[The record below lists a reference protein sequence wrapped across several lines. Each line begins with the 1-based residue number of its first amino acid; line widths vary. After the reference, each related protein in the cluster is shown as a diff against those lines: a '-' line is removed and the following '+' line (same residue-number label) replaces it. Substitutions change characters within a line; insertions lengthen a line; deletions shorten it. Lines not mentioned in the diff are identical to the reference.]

1 MNLSIKH
8 YIYFLS
14 LSLIVLVNACSGQKK
29 VADTAKQE
37 NPGYVKAPPL
47 IQEDKNKDVEVGEP
61 IEMNKKSDA
70 DRPAP
75 APDKTEI
82 LVEDRE
88 VVLENALLWKIS
100 GNGLEKDSYLYG
112 TIHIIDA
119 DDFFWPKNTMETF
132 NKSEKVVFEIDLDEM
147 SDMSNIFGMMTKIMM
162 KDGMTLKKLLS
173 DEDYTVVT
181 DHFKD
186 MGLPMFMLEKMK
198 PMFLTIFAEGDMDM
212 GAMAGGGDPSAATTK
227 SYEMEFYELANNT
240 EKEVFGLETMD
251 DQISLFD
258 SIPYSDQATMLV
270 ETIKAS
276 KEADSGAASEME
288 LLTKMYLNQEINDMV
303 AAIEDEDSE
312 FAGFEDLLLNDRNQK
327 WIPQMSAYM
336 KAGTTFFAVGAGHLA
351 GQEGVINLLRTVG
364 YELTPLSQEE

>member
-1 MNLSIKH
+1 MKHLIYLFSLSI
-8 YIYFLS
+8 IIFM
-14 LSLIVLVNACSGQKK
+14 NACTGQKK
-29 VADTAKQE
+29 MADKQDM
-37 NPGYVKAPPL
+37 KAPMT
-47 IQEDKNKDVEVGEP
+47 EEMKDVEVGAP
-61 IEMNKKSDA
+61 VVMTPKADSD

-75 APDKTEI
+75 KPANSQI
-82 LVEDRE
+82 IVEDE
-88 VVLENALLWKIS
+88 KVVLENALLWKIT
-100 GNGLEKDSYLYG
+100 GNGLEQESYLYG

-119 DDFFWPKNTMETF
+119 ESFFWPENTMETF

-147 SDMSNIFGMMTKIMM
+147 SDMSNIFGMMTKVMM

-173 DEDYTVVT
+173 KEDYDIVN

-212 GAMAGGGDPSAATTK
+212 ASLQGDPSAATTK

-258 SIPYSDQATMLV
+258 SIPYTEQATMLV
-270 ETIKAS
+270 ESIKAS
-276 KEADSGAASEME
+276 KSEEEGVESE
-288 LLTKMYLNQEINDMV
+288 LEKITQMYLDQNISAMVGSIN
-303 AAIEDEDSE
+303 EEGSE
-312 FAGFEDLLLNDRNQK
+312 FAGYEDLFLNDRNQK

-336 KAGTTFFAVGAGHLA
+336 KGGTTFFAVGAGHLA

-364 YELTPLSQEE
+364 YEVTPLSEVK

>member
-1 MNLSIKH
+1 MKLSMKH
-8 YIYFLS
+8 LIYLLS
-14 LSLIVLVNACSGQKK
+14 LSLVVIINACTGQKK
-29 VADTAKQE
+29 VADTG
-37 NPGYVKAPPL
+37 NVKAPMT
-47 IQEDKNKDVEVGEP
+47 QEVKDVVVGEP
-61 IEMNKKSDA
+61 VQMNKKTEDN
-70 DRPAP
+70 RPAP
-75 APDKTEI
+75 KPEKTEI
-82 LVEDRE
+82 LVEDEE

-100 GNGLEKDSYLYG
+100 GNGLENDSYLYG

-119 DDFFWPKNTMETF
+119 ESFFWPKNTMETF

-173 DEDYTVVT
+173 DEDYKVVT

-212 GAMAGGGDPSAATTK
+212 GALAGGDPSAGTTK

-240 EKEVFGLETMD
+240 EKEVHGLETMD

-258 SIPYSDQATMLV
+258 SIPYADQATMLV

-276 KEADSGAASEME
+276 KDADSEAESEME
-288 LLTKMYLNQEINDMV
+288 KLTQMYLDQKINDMV
-303 AAIEDEDSE
+303 SAIEDEDSE

-364 YELTPLSQEE
+364 YELTPLSQVE

>member
-1 MNLSIKH
+1 MKISMKH
-8 YIYFLS
+8 LIYLLS
-14 LSLIVLVNACSGQKK
+14 LSLIVIMNACSGQKK
-29 VADTAKQE
+29 MADTTAKTPMVQE
-37 NPGYVKAPPL
+37 S
-47 IQEDKNKDVEVGEP
+47 KDVAVGAP
-61 IEMNKKSDA
+61 IEVKRKAETQANKKDQGSNE
-70 DRPAP
+70 
-75 APDKTEI
+75 K
-82 LVEDRE
+82 

-100 GNGLEKDSYLYG
+100 GNGLEKESYLYG

-119 DDFFWPKNTMETF
+119 ESFFWPENTMETF

-147 SDMSNIFGMMTKIMM
+147 SDMSNIFGMMTKVMM
-162 KDGMTLKKLLS
+162 KDGMTLEKLLS
-173 DEDYTVVT
+173 KEDYAIVT

-212 GAMAGGGDPSAATTK
+212 GALAGGDPSAATTK

-276 KEADSGAASEME
+276 KNEDEDAESEMDKI
-288 LLTKMYLNQEINDMV
+288 TNMYLEQNISAMIGT
-303 AAIEDEDSE
+303 IEGEDSE
-312 FAGFEDLLLNDRNQK
+312 FAGYEDLFLNDRNQK
-327 WIPQMSAYM
+327 WIPQMSDYM
-336 KAGTTFFAVGAGHLA
+336 KEGTTFFAVGAGHLA
-351 GQEGVINLLRTVG
+351 GNQGVINLLRDVG
-364 YELTPLSQEE
+364 YELTPLSQVK

>member
-1 MNLSIKH
+1 MKLSIKH
-8 YIYFLS
+8 FIYLLS
-14 LSLIVLVNACSGQKK
+14 LSLVVLVNACSGQKK
-29 VADTAKQE
+29 VADTE
-37 NPGYVKAPPL
+37 NVKAPMT
-47 IQEDKNKDVEVGEP
+47 QETKDVAVGEP
-61 IEMNKKSDA
+61 VQMNKKTDV

-75 APDKTEI
+75 KPDKTEI

-100 GNGLEKDSYLYG
+100 GNGLEKESYLYG

-119 DDFFWPKNTMETF
+119 DAFFWPKNTMETF

-147 SDMSNIFGMMTKIMM
+147 SDMSNIFGMMTKVMM

-173 DEDYTVVT
+173 NEDYTIVT
-181 DHFKD
+181 SHFED

-212 GAMAGGGDPSAATTK
+212 GAMTGGGDPAAATSK

-240 EKEVFGLETMD
+240 EKEVSGLETID

-258 SIPYSDQATMLV
+258 SIPYADQATMLV
-270 ETIKAS
+270 ESIKAS
-276 KEADSGAASEME
+276 KDADSEAESEME
-288 LLTKMYLNQEINDMV
+288 KLTQMYLDQNINEMV

-351 GQEGVINLLRTVG
+351 GQQGVINLLRTVG
-364 YELTPLSQEE
+364 YELTPLSQVE